1 MNSNS
6 NVEGATARTH
16 LSLMV
21 NNFGEEG
28 PGDITP
34 MGNEKARKELNETP
48 ERRIAAIADLKE
60 MLARDEKFSQIIER
74 TDDSFYL
81 RYLRAKKF
89 NIDRAFTLL
98 QNHNVYPERIGQ
110 PLVYYRPLTPGQ
122 TLALEQGVIGFL
134 PKRDQAGRKVSCFS
148 ISIKLKFSYP
158 V

>member
-1 MNSNS
+1 MNSNC

-34 MGNEKARKELNETP
+34 RTSEKAQRELNETP
-48 ERRIAAIADLKE
+48 ERRIAAIAELKS
-60 MLARDEKFSQIIER
+60 MIARDEKLSRIIDR

-89 NIDRAFTLL
+89 NVERAFSLM
-98 QNHNVYPERIGQ
+98 QNHTAYPERIGQ
-110 PLVYYRPLTPGQ
+110 PLIYYRDLTPGQ
-122 TLALEQGVIGFL
+122 ILAMEEGVIGFL
-134 PKRDQAGRKVSCFS
+134 PKRDKAGRKVSF
-148 ISIKLKFSYP
+148 
-158 V
+158 VH